1 MLPSPLNFQTPVINY
16 GPGWLEEDRKRAA
29 EEEDRK
35 RAAEEEAP
43 NSNGGHQSPTSVL
56 SVSSN
61 DSSLRSESS
70 SAAGENAFTDAV
82 TTAPSAN
89 VQKADTSHSGL
100 TAIDDFD
107 AATQGLPENEQR
119 EYASAFVRSLR
130 EAVEIP
136 PDQAAILATS
146 KDMVA
151 DLFQTYA
158 AMFIPHLDAQH
169 YGAVKF
175 VHRQRKYVGH
185 STCEEIG

>member
-1 MLPSPLNFQTPVINY
+1 MCQSYTSLRS
-16 GPGWLEEDRKRAA
+16 
-29 EEEDRK
+29 
-35 RAAEEEAP
+35 P
-43 NSNGGHQSPTSVL
+43 NSNGEHQSPTF
-56 SVSSN
+56 VSSVASD
-61 DSSLRSESS
+61 DSSPKSGSS
-70 SAAGENAFTDAV
+70 LAAGENAFTDAV

-89 VQKADTSHSGL
+89 RQKAGTPHPEL

-119 EYASAFVRSLR
+119 EYALAFVRSLQ

-158 AMFIPHLDAQH
+158 AMFVPRLDAQH
-169 YGAVKF
+169 YDAVKF
-175 VHRQRKYVGH
+175 VHRQRK
-185 STCEEIG
+185 